1 MDFVFSGED
10 PSGRRERD
18 PAADRRRGLIWLAAI
33 LGAVVVGQLIWP
45 GVLVAFVVI
54 MVILIPMVI
63 FHEWG
68 HYICARRFGVAV
80 PEFFVGFGPRLWS
93 FRRGRTEYGIK
104 ALFPAGG
111 YVRISGMSQYE
122 PVRPED
128 AGHTFRDI
136 SRGRRAVVLSAGSM
150 THFFSALVLLFILLA
165 FVGIPAATQPPVA
178 PVVASVSEA
187 SAAVG
192 AGLEPGDEITAIDG
206 RRMADWDAV
215 YEYLQGHPGQT
226 VTIDYTRD
234 GAPHATSATLG
245 AREVEGRHVGFLG
258 ISVVKPEVVYETVP
272 VWKAIPESFVYFGRI
287 VKVNGEAVAKTF
299 SASNLSCIGQQI
311 ATGDCQTDM
320 RPSSVVGVANAAK
333 QSFLESPRDLLLII
347 ITLNIFVG
355 LFNLLPLLPLDGGHL
370 AVLGVEAVASKVRRR
385 PVEIDQRHLVPLT
398 IGVMSLLMLLFVSS
412 LYLDILNPVKL
423 YP

>member
-10 PSGRRERD
+10 PSGRDRD
-18 PAADRRRGLIWLAAI
+18 PAADRRRGLVWLAVI
-33 LGAVVVGQLIWP
+33 VGSVVVGQLLWP
-45 GVLVAFVVI
+45 GVLVAFCVI

-93 FRRGRTEYGIK
+93 FRRGETEYGIK

-122 PVRPED
+122 QIRPQD
-128 AGHTFRDI
+128 VGHTFRDI
-136 SRGRRAVVLSAGSM
+136 SRGRRAIVLSAGSM
-150 THFFSALVLLFILLA
+150 THFFTALVLLVVLLA
-165 FVGIPAATQPPVA
+165 FVGVPAAEQPPIA
-178 PVVASVSEA
+178 PLVGSVTEG
-187 SAAVG
+187 SAAAA
-192 AGLEPGDEITAIDG
+192 AGLRPGDEIKAIDG
-206 RRMADWDAV
+206 QEMPAWSDVSA
-215 YEYLQGHPGQT
+215 YLQAHPNQS

-234 GAPHATSATLG
+234 GAAAETTATLR
-245 AREVEGRHVGFLG
+245 ARQVDGRDVGFLG
-258 ISVVKPEVVYETVP
+258 IGVDAPEIVYETMP
-272 VWKAIPESFVYFGRI
+272 VWKAVPEAFVYFGRI
-287 VKVNGEAVAKTF
+287 VRVNGEAVAKTF
-299 SASNLSCIGQQI
+299 SASNLRCIGEQI
-311 ATGDCQTDM
+311 ATGDCETDM

-333 QSFLESPRDLLLII
+333 QSLLESPRDLLLII

-370 AVLGVEAVASKVRRR
+370 AVLGIEAVASKVRRR
-385 PVEIDQRHLVPLT
+385 DVEIDQRHLVPIT
-398 IGVMSLLMLLFVSS
+398 VGVMGLLMLLFVSS